1 MTKRF
6 SILAASASAFALLAT
21 APAFAQDSADDVIIV
36 SATKRNTTLQET
48 PVAVT
53 VTTNDV
59 IEKAKI
65 LDIKDLQSVV
75 PTFRVS
81 QLQNTA
87 NTSLSIRGFG
97 NGGNNIGIEPAVGVF
112 IDGVYRSRAAASIG
126 DLPKLERVEVLSGPQ
141 STLFGKNAS
150 AGVVSV
156 VTAKPEYETNGYIEG
171 GVGNFGLINGRAY
184 ITGGITDDLAIS
196 LGGGFQSRD
205 GYFENLAEANDF
217 NNLRRFNFRGQA
229 LWEPADNVS
238 FRLIADKSEI
248 DENCCGTGVIID
260 GPFAAGQP
268 NVGDIIRSL
277 GANQPTADNQFSYE
291 TYANSNSQNVIS
303 DRGIS
308 LESKFGFGG
317 LDVTSITAYRKNN
330 SDYNSDSDYNSL
342 EFLEDVFQEVAIKTF
357 TQELRFDTSIGDKVD
372 LLAGVYYFNEDIT
385 QDAGID
391 YGTDTRT
398 YVDILAGGAATLA
411 GIEDALGFDR
421 GTFFS
426 DETRVLETFTQDDE
440 AYSFFGSADFH
451 VTDRLTATVGLNY
464 TKDKKQVTASG
475 ENTDVFGNL
484 SLNGADGAQVLTV
497 GGLAANFP
505 AFAQSC
511 IDPSTGAPFGALP
524 FSAANAGAVS
534 MSPACFLDPT
544 DLTITAPGSV
554 AFPGFQAAVAAGVA
568 SLDLNDPAQNP
579 LAGLFGL
586 QFQPQFLEFPN
597 SVENGRTNDDKL
609 TYTARLAYEVN
620 DNFNVYGSYATGF
633 KSSSWN
639 FTRDS
644 RPFIGDAAALD
655 AAGLLPNNYV
665 PSTGREFGTRFAL
678 PESAEV
684 FELGLKAR
692 FDWGAF
698 NIAAFDQTIENF
710 QSTIFQGTGFVLANA
725 GSQSTKGIEFDSTF
739 DPVENLRVTFA
750 GVLLDPIYDDFTGA
764 SGPNDTVI
772 DLSGEKPAGISEVSL
787 STSATYTHEFGN
799 GMEGF
804 IRGDYQYES
813 EVQIVDNIAGVD
825 RSTNI
830 INGSIGLALDN
841 GLSVQVWGRNL
852 NNDQSYTSA
861 FPGVVQ
867 GSTINGYPSQPRTY
881 GASLRK
887 TF

>member
-1 MTKRF
+1 MLKKTLLLGSTF
-6 SILAASASAFALLAT
+6 MMIAA
-21 APAFAQDSADDVIIV
+21 APAFAQDEPIDEIFVT
-36 SATKRNTTLQET
+36 ATKRTQTLQEI

-53 VTTNDV
+53 VTSADV
-59 IEKAKI
+59 IEKAQI

-81 QLQNTA
+81 QLQNSA

-156 VTAKPEYETNGYIEG
+156 VTAKPEFDTNGYVEA
-171 GVGNFGLINGRAY
+171 GVGRFNQVYGKAY
-184 ITGGITDDLAIS
+184 ITGEIAENVAVS
-196 LGGGFQSRD
+196 FGGGFQNRD
-205 GYFENLAEANDF
+205 GYFTNLAEANDF
-217 NNLRRFNFRGQA
+217 NDLNRYNLRGQL
-229 LWEPADNVS
+229 LWTPSDNAE
-238 FRLIADKSEI
+238 FRLIMDRSKLN
-248 DENCCGTGVIID
+248 ENCCGTGVIID

-277 GANQPTADNQFSYE
+277 GANQPSSANQFSYE
-291 TYANSNSQNVIS
+291 TYANRNSQNEIS

-308 LESKFGFGG
+308 LEGKFNFGD
-317 LDVTSITAYRKNN
+317 LEVTSITAYRAND
-330 SDYNSDSDYNSL
+330 SDYGSDSDYNSL
-342 EFLEDVFQEVAIKTF
+342 EFLENVFQNVDIRTF
-357 TQELRFDTSIGDKVD
+357 TQELRFDTSFGDKVD
-372 LLAGVYYFNEDIT
+372 LLLGAYYFNEDIT

-391 YGTDTRT
+391 YGSDTRT
-398 YVDILAGGAATLA
+398 YIDLLAGGPATLA
-411 GIEDALGFDR
+411 GIEAALGFDN

-426 DETRVLETFTQDDE
+426 DETRVLEEFTQDDE
-440 AYSFFGSADFH
+440 AYSLFGSADFH
-451 VTDRLTATVGLNY
+451 VTDRLTATLGLNY
-464 TKDKKQVTASG
+464 TKDKKQVGISG
-475 ENTDVFGNL
+475 NNSDVFGNL
-484 SLNGADGAQVLTV
+484 SLGGADGITVVSGGIFVNGQAPIEGVLPDGIPSFFTAF
-497 GGLAANFP
+497 GLAPTPQNIGLIA
-505 AFAQSC
+505 SG
-511 IDPSTGAPFGALP
+511 GAGADAAAAFGAY
-524 FSAANAGAVS
+524 NAGVTGFATAVVS
-534 MSPACFLDPT
+534 NPAT
-544 DLTITAPGSV
+544 
-554 AFPGFQAAVAAGVA
+554 
-568 SLDLNDPAQNP
+568 NP

-586 QFQPQFLEFPN
+586 QFQPQQLIFPN
-597 SVENGRTNDDKL
+597 SVEDGRTNDDKL

-639 FTRDS
+639 LTRDT
-644 RPFIGDAAALD
+644 RPFLANAAALE

-665 PSTGREFGTRFAL
+665 PSTGRNFGTRFAA
-678 PESAEV
+678 PEEAEV
-684 FELGLKAR
+684 FEIGLKAR

-710 QSTIFQGTGFVLANA
+710 QSTIFQGTGFVLSNA

-739 DPVENLRVTFA
+739 DPFESLRVTFA
-750 GVLLDPIYDDFTGA
+750 GVVLDPVYDDFQGA
-764 SGPNDTVI
+764 PGPNGTVI
-772 DLSGEKPAGISEVSL
+772 DLSGQQPAGISELSL
-787 STSATYTHEFGN
+787 STSATYTHDFGS
-799 GMEGF
+799 GIEGF

-830 INGSIGLALDN
+830 LNGSVGVSFDN
-841 GLSVQVWGRNL
+841 GVSLQVWGRNL

-867 GSTINGYPSQPRTY
+867 GATINGYPSQPRTY
-881 GASLRK
+881 GASARY